1 MDLHCNHLINLLLE
15 AHQSHPL
22 FFFFANLLHLDSK
35 SRPKKAPKR
44 LLKINSMSQTM
55 FTQLCVSFSNT
66 PTMHFSLEVFLTT
79 KPCDYIFVKLRTWLC
94 VCEKTSMKTKVSI
107 FLQFGCATGWRGITQ
122 QIITKHC
129 VPRQLA
135 VTSSR
140 QQQLEQ
146 CVPSFLYW
154 RRLPSNCCPVPSYF
168 SPSSLLSS

>member
-1 MDLHCNHLINLLLE
+1 
-15 AHQSHPL
+15 
-22 FFFFANLLHLDSK
+22 
-35 SRPKKAPKR
+35 
-44 LLKINSMSQTM
+44 M

-66 PTMHFSLEVFLTT
+66 ATMHFSLEVFLTT

-146 CVPSFLYW
+146 VCPLFPVLATVAKQL
-154 RRLPSNCCPVPSYF
+154 LPSPLLLLPIFPPLLVELMCEGHPSI
-168 SPSSLLSS
+168 PPLLTHSGCFTFC